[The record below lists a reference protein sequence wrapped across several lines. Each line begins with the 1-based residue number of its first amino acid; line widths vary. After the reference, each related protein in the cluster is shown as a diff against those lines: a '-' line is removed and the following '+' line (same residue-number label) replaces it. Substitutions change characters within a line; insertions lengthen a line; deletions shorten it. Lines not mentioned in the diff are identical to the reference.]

1 MLYRKEEVV
10 MNFNIYIDEELGQK
24 LENICQLTGKKR
36 NTLIRE
42 ALEAWLLQYPM
53 REWPSSIQEWIG
65 DPEVAR
71 FEFYRSELEE
81 PLEKDMF

>member
-1 MLYRKEEVV
+1 
-10 MNFNIYIDEELGQK
+10 MNFNIHIDDELGQK

-53 REWPSSIQEWIG
+53 QEWPSLG
-65 DPEVAR
+65 N
-71 FEFYRSELEE
+71 
-81 PLEKDMF
+81 